1 MRPSTLWYLLKSGFV
16 NIRRNLMF
24 SLASIMTMAACIF
37 LFGVFY
43 SIVNNITYLT
53 RKIESEVPVT
63 VFFDEGTT
71 EDEMRE
77 VGNLIVARPE
87 VAKVEFE
94 SAQDAWEKMKKT
106 YFGDSDAAEGFKDDN
121 PLINSSNYRVYLN
134 NIEYTKV
141 LVRYIESLDHVRE
154 VNESEQ
160 AASTLGNFN
169 RVVSYVSMVLIAIL
183 LLIAIFLISNTVSV
197 GIAVR
202 SEEIGIMKYIGATDF
217 FVRAPFVLE
226 GIILGLIGAIIPLVA
241 LYFVYS
247 QTVSYI
253 LSRFSVLEGTVSFIP
268 IAQLYQTLLPISLV
282 LGIGVGWL
290 GSFFTSRKHLR
301 V

>member
-53 RKIESEVPVT
+53 RRIESEVPVT
-63 VFFDEGTT
+63 VFFEEGTT

-94 SAQDAWEKMKKT
+94 SAEDAWEKMKKT
-106 YFGDSDAAEGFKDDN
+106 YFGDSDAADGFKDDN

-141 LVRYIESLDHVRE
+141 LVRYIESLEHVRE

-169 RVVSYVSMVLIAIL
+169 RVVSYVSMALIAIL

-226 GIILGLIGAIIPLVA
+226 GIILGLIGAVIPLVA

-282 LGIGVGWL
+282 LGIGVGWF

>member
-1 MRPSTLWYLLKSGFV
+1 MRPGTLWYLLKSGFV

-43 SIVNNITYLT
+43 AIVNNVSYLT
-53 RKIESEVPVT
+53 RTIEKEVPVT
-63 VFFDEGTT
+63 VFFQEGTT

-77 VGNLIVARPE
+77 VGNLIAARPE
-87 VAKVEFE
+87 VSSIEFE

-134 NIEYTKV
+134 DIEYTKV
-141 LVRYIESLDHVRE
+141 LVRYIEGLEHVRE

-169 RVVSYVSMVLIAIL
+169 RAMSYVSMVLIAIL
-183 LLIAIFLISNTVSV
+183 MLIAIFLISNTISV
-197 GIAVR
+197 GITVR

-226 GIILGLIGAIIPLVA
+226 GILLGLAGAVIPMAA

-247 QTVSYI
+247 ETVSYI
-253 LSRFSVLEGTVSFIP
+253 LAHFSVLEGTVNFIP
-268 IAQLYQTLLPISLV
+268 IEKLYQTLLPISLG
-282 LGIGVGWL
+282 LGVGVGLL
-290 GSFFTSRKHLR
+290 GSFFTTRKHLR